1 MDEDIASPPSQP
13 PLVTER
19 STSAAG
25 TGVPI
30 EGSPAG
36 AARKGTSYVPVASSW
51 NSDQFN
57 ASLSTNLMTFSVA
70 PLTHVMQ
77 AVGTTI
83 HHHDILLQELAK
95 QMHKV
100 DSAQQEMNKHT
111 TAPSISSEDLL
122 SKLEGVERR
131 LHDVEAN
138 TEESRTREEMLTNK
152 MGIVGELGDRVAQQD
167 ASIQDVKLSVGQ
179 MGIRLGDCVT
189 TVAFELMKAALLNDV
204 QNMLKDAIAQ
214 QAAMQ
219 DTRFNALQEQ
229 LLRLSGGDDDDDDD
243 DSNDM
248 DEEPTYG
255 PGDVLRPAHVPPTE
269 TTMITQKKGKHDG
282 SSTMRMMFD
291 PAQKLL
297 VEQLDQQLKQLATR
311 VRDVEADRVT
321 WHDQVAGIHNQVV
334 QCNMDAGQFRHDMI
348 GAFDDLAA
356 KTKATP
362 ASDLATPAIPPS
374 RKYDDD
380 IQRLSDRI
388 ERLTKQL
395 GDLHLAHGSD
405 HATTD
410 ATAHAVKTVQDDM
423 RKLKA
428 QVDAFQ
434 DNHSLMQGLM
444 GGGSSDG
451 ASPDLSM
458 VFGKLAEMRQ
468 TQANATDDLRRHLA
482 TLDGWV
488 KELQTQRQQVKHS
501 DESRARLNLRQ
512 LDADLEL
519 KKDALHHQLH
529 LQEHLMGQVTDW
541 LHAIPAIRKELEK
554 PDAHEH
560 PKMAEL
566 QAMLRQYY
574 RALPGVATLQASS
587 HGLHGMLQ
595 QLHHTFLQTQDGA
608 ASATGVDDLT
618 PREAQLQT
626 LHTLLATLDKH
637 NEGLVKQYDH
647 ARVQMDELWNVWQKR
662 LRTDTDNRVTMLS
675 KEITEVALLK
685 PKMPSPPPATV
696 VPPPHLDKKMS
707 LSAQAMA
714 LGEGSDA
721 VKRLE
726 QLLLTCC
733 RRLDGFEDDIRGLT
747 RNVHAYRGDMTDR
760 VTESHMSKLKFQIF
774 AELAKIHA
782 VLGSSKFQ
790 GGATTAAKVY
800 DDSDI
805 KTTLDVQAELIASLC
820 LELKKEKS
828 DDSEHKQLSAI
839 PVEDAI
845 ESDKLFNAKLESITE
860 KVAEMFVSLEVQRSS
875 SQPRNIIPAYNPTL
889 LLEAFAQNIEAKLAL
904 TQDLTK
910 KDIER
915 IKMELGDNVRRRV
928 TRAMEAM
935 REQIPP
941 SAEPTTSVGTIPGMV
956 CCIACSRPVRFDTS
970 TGGDGQHKDV
980 SRTTLGLPD
989 PDEEDDAL
997 DREGDAEFVYRAG
1010 FRMPVIER

>member
-1 MDEDIASPPSQP
+1 
-13 PLVTER
+13 
-19 STSAAG
+19 
-25 TGVPI
+25 
-30 EGSPAG
+30 
-36 AARKGTSYVPVASSW
+36 
-51 NSDQFN
+51 
-57 ASLSTNLMTFSVA
+57 
-70 PLTHVMQ
+70 
-77 AVGTTI
+77 
-83 HHHDILLQELAK
+83 
-95 QMHKV
+95 
-100 DSAQQEMNKHT
+100 MNKHT

-362 ASDLATPAIPPS
+362 ASDLATPAAIPPS

-410 ATAHAVKTVQDDM
+410 ATAVRFKTVQDDM

-554 PDAHEH
+554 PGTHSTRPVSRVCRCLTHEMWAADAHEH

-760 VTESHMSKLKFQIF
+760 VTESHMSKLKVSSFFFQIF

-820 LELKKEKS
+820 LELKKVHAEKS

-860 KVAEMFVSLEVQRSS
+860 KVAEMFVSLEVVQRSS

-941 SAEPTTSVGTIPGMV
+941 SAEPTTSVGTIPGM
-956 CCIACSRPVRFDTS
+956 
-970 TGGDGQHKDV
+970 
-980 SRTTLGLPD
+980 
-989 PDEEDDAL
+989 EDDAL
-997 DREGDAEFVYRAG
+997 DREGDAEF
-1010 FRMPVIER
+1010 

>member
-1 MDEDIASPPSQP
+1 
-13 PLVTER
+13 
-19 STSAAG
+19 
-25 TGVPI
+25 
-30 EGSPAG
+30 
-36 AARKGTSYVPVASSW
+36 
-51 NSDQFN
+51 
-57 ASLSTNLMTFSVA
+57 
-70 PLTHVMQ
+70 
-77 AVGTTI
+77 
-83 HHHDILLQELAK
+83 
-95 QMHKV
+95 
-100 DSAQQEMNKHT
+100 MNKHT

-131 LHDVEAN
+131 LNDVEAN

-152 MGIVGELGDRVAQQD
+152 IGVVGELGDRMAQQD

-229 LLRLSGGDDDDDDD
+229 LLRLSGGDDDDDD
-243 DSNDM
+243 SNDM

-269 TTMITQKKGKHDG
+269 TTMITHKKGKHDG

-362 ASDLATPAIPPS
+362 ASD
-374 RKYDDD
+374 
-380 IQRLSDRI
+380 
-388 ERLTKQL
+388 
-395 GDLHLAHGSD
+395 
-405 HATTD
+405 
-410 ATAHAVKTVQDDM
+410 HAVKTVQDDM
-423 RKLKA
+423 RKLKT

-434 DNHSLMQGLM
+434 DNHSLMQGLV

-468 TQANATDDLRRHLA
+468 TQADATDDLRRHLA

-554 PDAHEH
+554 PGTHSTRPVSRVCRCLTHVMWAVDAHEN

-595 QLHHTFLQTQDGA
+595 QLHHAFLQVQDGA

-618 PREAQLQT
+618 PRETQLQT

-696 VPPPHLDKKMS
+696 VPPPHMDKKMS

-760 VTESHMSKLKFQIF
+760 VTESHMSKLKVSSFFFQIF

-820 LELKKEKS
+820 LELKKV
-828 DDSEHKQLSAI
+828 HA
-839 PVEDAI
+839 
-845 ESDKLFNAKLESITE
+845 
-860 KVAEMFVSLEVQRSS
+860 
-875 SQPRNIIPAYNPTL
+875 
-889 LLEAFAQNIEAKLAL
+889 
-904 TQDLTK
+904 
-910 KDIER
+910 
-915 IKMELGDNVRRRV
+915 
-928 TRAMEAM
+928 
-935 REQIPP
+935 
-941 SAEPTTSVGTIPGMV
+941 
-956 CCIACSRPVRFDTS
+956 
-970 TGGDGQHKDV
+970 
-980 SRTTLGLPD
+980 
-989 PDEEDDAL
+989 
-997 DREGDAEFVYRAG
+997 
-1010 FRMPVIER
+1010 